1 MTENNALIDSI
12 QQKINK
18 LVKQCETA
26 QQENKQHREV
36 INKKDRIIAEQQLTI
51 NQLEDKITILK
62 LTKSLG
68 KGKENSDARLKI
80 NEMIREIDKCIGM
93 IKS

>member
-1 MTENNALIDSI
+1 MTGNNALIDSI

-18 LVKQCETA
+18 LVKQCAVA
-26 QQENKQHREV
+26 QEENKQQREV
-36 INKKDRIIAEQQLTI
+36 LNDKDKIIAEQKLII

-68 KGKENSDARLKI
+68 KGKENSDAKLKI
-80 NEMIREIDKCIGM
+80 NEMIREIDRCIGL

>member
-1 MTENNALIDSI
+1 MTGNNALIDSI

-18 LVKQCETA
+18 LVKQYAVA
-26 QQENKQHREV
+26 QEENKQQREV
-36 INKKDRIIAEQQLTI
+36 LNDKDKIIAEQKLII

-68 KGKENSDARLKI
+68 KGKENSDAKLKI
-80 NEMIREIDKCIGM
+80 NEMIREIDRCIGL